1 MQGLA
6 RFGGGLLVLSNHPVV
21 ISKVYVWDLVAGI
34 ALYPKLILLVALL
47 NLPGEI
53 NIVLGRDI
61 VLFPFAHPLSQLI
74 GFLNIPDCKIRL
86 IEIPI
91 PDRQRSVGPSK
102 IRIEFNGLP
111 KKRKRS
117 SIAFLVRHPL
127 RLAKGLQSFKGWRSS
142 LLQRL
147 VELLD

>member
-53 NIVLGRDI
+53 NIVLG
-61 VLFPFAHPLSQLI
+61 
-74 GFLNIPDCKIRL
+74 
-86 IEIPI
+86 
-91 PDRQRSVGPSK
+91 
-102 IRIEFNGLP
+102 
-111 KKRKRS
+111 
-117 SIAFLVRHPL
+117 
-127 RLAKGLQSFKGWRSS
+127 
-142 LLQRL
+142 
-147 VELLD
+147 